1 MIEGGEINAFRIGD
15 KVYAGYDDKCD
26 IYGKIV
32 EIKNGIYYVEL
43 LDRGISGGRFAYK
56 KSDLCVGCWYSKGY
70 CKKNKGVKL

>member
-1 MIEGGEINAFRIGD
+1 MKKFRIGD

-43 LDRGISGGRFAYK
+43 FDRGISGGRFAYRK
-56 KSDLCVGCWYSKGY
+56 EGCVMPPTPKGI
-70 CKKNKGVKL
+70 GSFTQLL